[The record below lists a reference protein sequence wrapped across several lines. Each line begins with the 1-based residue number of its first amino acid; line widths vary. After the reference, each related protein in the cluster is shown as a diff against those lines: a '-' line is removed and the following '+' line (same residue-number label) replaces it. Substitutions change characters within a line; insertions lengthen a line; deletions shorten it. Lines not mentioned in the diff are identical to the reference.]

1 MEGTKG
7 SYWSFILFSLT
18 VACLLLILKLKW
30 SVFANGFC
38 GGSRVLVENEEGLNI
53 WFKHGK
59 KTSSI
64 FVKIKW
70 LKISK
75 YCAHWIMSVF
85 FGLTK
90 QATDSVLY
98 WLDGAKTH
106 SYHQSY
112 MYLSRV
118 FLITL
123 SKPSSETKTN
133 ISWACKF
140 QHHNLCHA

>member
-85 FGLTK
+85 FWTHKTSNRLCFILIGWCKDPFLSPIIYVPL
-90 QATDSVLY
+90 QSISHYSV
-98 WLDGAKTH
+98 KTFFWDKNK
-106 SYHQSY
+106 YQLG
-112 MYLSRV
+112 M
-118 FLITL
+118 
-123 SKPSSETKTN
+123 
-133 ISWACKF
+133 
-140 QHHNLCHA
+140 